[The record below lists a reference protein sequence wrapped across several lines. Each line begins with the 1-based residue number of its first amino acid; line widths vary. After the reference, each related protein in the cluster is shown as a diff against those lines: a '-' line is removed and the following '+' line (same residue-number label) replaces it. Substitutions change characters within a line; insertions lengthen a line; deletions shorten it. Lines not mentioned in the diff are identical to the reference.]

1 MSVSYTHLDVY
12 KRQAS
17 EEGWLSAYF
26 GFLIRMKWAYLIFI
40 DKVTENNIILNDY
53 PITKIS
59 INSEIS
65 LRVGDVFLEITE
77 PNSSKL
83 F

>member
-1 MSVSYTHLDVY
+1 MNPLQDGEGPWVTSERFGGGMIICVFRFLYKNKVSLP
-12 KRQAS
+12 
-17 EEGWLSAYF
+17 
-26 GFLIRMKWAYLIFI
+26 M
-40 DKVTENNIILNDY
+40 DKVTENNIMLNDHSI
-53 PITKIS
+53 ITKIS

-65 LRVGDVFLEITE
+65 LRVGDIFLEITE

>member
-1 MSVSYTHLDVY
+1 M
-12 KRQAS
+12 
-17 EEGWLSAYF
+17 
-26 GFLIRMKWAYLIFI
+26 
-40 DKVTENNIILNDY
+40 DKVTENNIIFNNY
-53 PITKIS
+53 PIITKIS

-65 LRVGDVFLEITE
+65 LRVGDIFLEITE

>member
-1 MSVSYTHLDVY
+1 M
-12 KRQAS
+12 
-17 EEGWLSAYF
+17 
-26 GFLIRMKWAYLIFI
+26 
-40 DKVTENNIILNDY
+40 DKVTEYNIILNDY
-53 PITKIS
+53 PIITKIS

-65 LRVGDVFLEITE
+65 LRVGDIFLEIIE

>member
-1 MSVSYTHLDVY
+1 M
-12 KRQAS
+12 
-17 EEGWLSAYF
+17 
-26 GFLIRMKWAYLIFI
+26 
-40 DKVTENNIILNDY
+40 DKVSENNIILNDY
-53 PITKIS
+53 HIITKMS

-65 LRVGDVFLEITE
+65 LRVGDIFLEITE

>member
-1 MSVSYTHLDVY
+1 M
-12 KRQAS
+12 
-17 EEGWLSAYF
+17 
-26 GFLIRMKWAYLIFI
+26 

-53 PITKIS
+53 PIITKIS

-65 LRVGDVFLEITE
+65 LRAGDIFLEITE
-77 PNSSKL
+77 SNSSKL